1 MNFWTS
7 KISFTELSGSEAH
20 VVLTKNVFSRAVKFQ
35 FAAKV
40 KDVFDK
46 TSFQRKN
53 HRLKGRQAADFDTIL
68 FTVRFGLGN
77 TH

>member
-1 MNFWTS
+1 M
-7 KISFTELSGSEAH
+7 
-20 VVLTKNVFSRAVKFQ
+20 AVKFQ
-35 FAAKV
+35 FAAKL

-53 HRLKGRQAADFDTIL
+53 RRLKGRQAAVFDTIL
-68 FTVRFGLGN
+68 FTRFGLGN